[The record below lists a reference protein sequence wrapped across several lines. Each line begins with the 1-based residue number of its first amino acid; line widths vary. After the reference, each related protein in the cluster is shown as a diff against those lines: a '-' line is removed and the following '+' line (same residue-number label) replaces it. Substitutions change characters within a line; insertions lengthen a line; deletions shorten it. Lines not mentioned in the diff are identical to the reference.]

1 MPSARIR
8 DRITAINKLKE
19 RQKVVAS
26 RVPEQDVIALVLGGE
41 KVSIQVFRF
50 AGGKLYDRESFL
62 LNADDEPEQIR
73 SEFVMQ
79 YYSMRDSPPRHHD
92 LSSRQRRRRHE
103 WRRESGAPREVP
115 HSAKG

>member
-1 MPSARIR
+1 MSQKEYNEAVQEALDFIRGGTSDSVRTLTEKMNEAAENLDFELAARIR

-50 AGGKLYDRESFL
+50 AGGRLYDRESFL
-62 LNADDEPEQIR
+62 LNADDEPE
-73 SEFVMQ
+73 
-79 YYSMRDSPPRHHD
+79 
-92 LSSRQRRRRHE
+92 
-103 WRRESGAPREVP
+103 
-115 HSAKG
+115 

>member
-1 MPSARIR
+1 MSLPARIR

-50 AGGKLYDRESFL
+50 AGGRLYDRESFL

-79 YYSMRDSPPRHHD
+79 YYSMRR
-92 LSSRQRRRRHE
+92 
-103 WRRESGAPREVP
+103 
-115 HSAKG
+115 